1 MWLRIFSNELIMIT
15 HTRLPEIHQA
25 DEADE
30 VAKDKLREAK
40 CQNTITKSKELSHTL
55 FSVFDFISK

>member
-15 HTRLPEIHQA
+15 HTLLPEIHQ
-25 DEADE
+25 ADE